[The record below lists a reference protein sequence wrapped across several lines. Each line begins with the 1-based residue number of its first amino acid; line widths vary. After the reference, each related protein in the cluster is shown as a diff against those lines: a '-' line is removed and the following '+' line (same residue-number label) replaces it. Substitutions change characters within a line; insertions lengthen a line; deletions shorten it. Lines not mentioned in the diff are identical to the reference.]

1 MDPLTH
7 TAVGLFLSRAGLK
20 GWTPRASAIV
30 LLAAN
35 APDIDI
41 VTSFG
46 GSLNYL
52 HYHRHLTHSLIASPA
67 LALLPVLLV
76 GAVGRKRLNWR
87 GAFFAAWIAVL
98 LHLLLDLTNSYG
110 IRLLL
115 PFSGEWLRLDITNV
129 IDLWIW
135 GVFLFAIAA
144 PFLARLVTSEIT
156 SGASRGRPQGRGFA
170 IFALVFL
177 LVYECGRG
185 VLHASAAADLESRVY
200 RGEAPLRVAA
210 LPDAAN
216 PLRWRG
222 LAETRDAYAVAEV
235 DLMREFDPSGALS
248 FHKTVLDPA
257 IEAARR
263 THTFQVFLTFAQF
276 PFWRV
281 TPVSEPEKG
290 KRVEVLDMRFG
301 SPAAPGFMA
310 TAILDAQLRTVETSF
325 TFGTVRPR

>member
-7 TAVGLFLSRAGLK
+7 TATGLFLSRAGLQR
-20 GWTPRASAIV
+20 WTPQATPIL

-52 HYHRHLTHSLIASPA
+52 HYHRHLTHSLVASPFMA
-67 LALLPVLLV
+67 ILPVLLV
-76 GAVGRKRLNWR
+76 KAAGRKRVSWR
-87 GAFFAAWIAVL
+87 GAFLAAWIAVL

-115 PFSGEWLRLDITNV
+115 PFSGEWLRLDTTNV

-135 GVFLFAIAA
+135 AVFLFSIAS

-156 SGASRGRPQGRGFA
+156 SGAGRGHPQGRGFA
-170 IFALVFL
+170 IFALAFL
-177 LVYECGRG
+177 LLYECGRG
-185 VLHASAAADLESRVY
+185 ALHARAAADLESRVY
-200 RGEAPLRVAA
+200 HGEAPLRVAA

-222 LAETRDAYAVAEV
+222 LAETRDAYAVTEINLAR
-235 DLMREFDPSGALS
+235 DFDPSGALF
-248 FHKTVLDPA
+248 FHKPA
-257 IEAARR
+257 SDRAMDAARR
-263 THTFQVFLTFAQF
+263 TRTFQLFLTFAQF
-276 PFWRV
+276 PYWKV
-281 TPVSEPEKG
+281 TPISNPQNG
-290 KRVEVLDMRFG
+290 RQVEVLDMRFG
-301 SPAAPGFMA
+301 SPPAPGFMA
-310 TAILDAQLRTVETSF
+310 TATLDDRLRAVETSF
-325 TFGTVRPR
+325 TFGTLRPR

>member
-7 TAVGLFLSRAGLK
+7 TATGLFLSRAGLK
-20 GWTPRASAIV
+20 NWTPQATPIL

-52 HYHRHLTHSLIASPA
+52 HYHRHLTHSLLASPVIA
-67 LALLPVLLV
+67 ILPVLLV
-76 GAVGRKRLNWR
+76 SAAGRKPLRWR

-115 PFSGEWLRLDITNV
+115 PFSGEWLRLDITSV

-135 GVFLFAIAA
+135 AVFLFSIAA

-156 SGASRGRPQGRGFA
+156 SGAARRRPHGRGFA
-170 IFALVFL
+170 IFAFAFL
-177 LVYECGRG
+177 LVYSCGRAA
-185 VLHASAAADLESRVY
+185 LHARAAADLESRVY
-200 RGEAPLRVAA
+200 QGEAPLRVAA

-216 PLRWRG
+216 PFRWRG
-222 LAETRDAYAVAEV
+222 LAETRDAYAVAEINLAS
-235 DLMREFDPSGALS
+235 DFDPSGAFF
-248 FHKTVLDPA
+248 FHKAVSDPA
-257 IEAARR
+257 MDVARR
-263 THTFQVFLTFAQF
+263 TRTFQVFLTFAQF
-276 PFWRV
+276 PYWSV
-281 TPVSEPEKG
+281 TPVSEPENG
-290 KRVEVLDMRFG
+290 KRIDVLDMRFG
-301 SPAAPGFMA
+301 SPPATGFKA
-310 TAILDAQLRTVETSF
+310 TAILDDRLSAVETSF
-325 TFGTVRPR
+325 TFGALRPR

>member
-7 TAVGLFLSRAGLK
+7 TATGLFLSRAGLK
-20 GWTPRASAIV
+20 DWTPRGTAIL

-41 VTSFG
+41 VASFG

-52 HYHRHLTHSLIASPA
+52 HYHRHLTHSLAASPVI
-67 LALLPVLLV
+67 ALLPVLLV
-76 GAVGRKRLNWR
+76 GAVSRKHLNWR
-87 GAFFAAWIAVL
+87 GAFFVSWIAVL
-98 LHLLLDLTNSYG
+98 SHLLLDFTNSYG

-115 PFSGEWLRLDITNV
+115 PFSGEWLRLDVTNV

-135 GVFLFAIAA
+135 AVFLFSIGA
-144 PFLARLVTSEIT
+144 PYLARLVTSEIT
-156 SGASRGRPQGRGFA
+156 SGAPRSRSHGRGSA
-170 IFALVFL
+170 VFALAFL
-177 LVYECGRG
+177 VAYSLGRG
-185 VLHASAAADLESRVY
+185 VLHARAIANLESHVY
-200 RGEAPLRVAA
+200 QGEAPLRVAA

-222 LAETRDAYAVAEV
+222 LAETRHAYAVAEV
-235 DLMREFDPSGALS
+235 DLTRDFDPSAALV
-248 FHKTVLDPA
+248 FHKAASYPA
-257 IEAARR
+257 IDAARR

-276 PFWRV
+276 PYWRV
-281 TPVSEPEKG
+281 TPVSEPEGG
-290 KRVEVLDMRFG
+290 KRVDVLDMRFG

-310 TAILDAQLRTVETSF
+310 SATLDAQLRAVETSF